1 MQQPE
6 SYEFL
11 PKILAIAKALSSEH
25 DRWKLYELILL
36 EAQQCCEADGGTL
49 YLTTECDEGLMLSP
63 VIMRNTSLDISIT
76 NRKNNALPDFP
87 LYDPESLKPNNHHI
101 ATHCVLSKKT
111 INITNAHENAEYD
124 ISGIKCFDH
133 ENQYHTHSILTVPLK
148 NHDEH
153 VIGVL
158 QLVNAH
164 HESSHNRSNNN
175 PHNLPHNKVNQ
186 SIFHQS
192 DKNII
197 EALSSLVAIS
207 IENNTMLDQ
216 QHNLLIRLASQK
228 ESARLFE
235 AILDEAQTICQAE
248 GGTLYL
254 LTQKDYGPALEFT
267 ILKNKKLNLHL
278 GGTSE
283 TPICFDAL
291 PLYISDGTSNNVP
304 NHKNIASFTAITKQL
319 VNIQDAYDN
328 PTFDFSGTH
337 AFDQKSNYHSHSFLS
352 VPLINHAND
361 VIGVLQLVNAIDPIS
376 HEPCVFDVHLEPI
389 IKALSTYA
397 AIALE
402 NQILLQDHKN
412 LLDAFVQCIAK
423 AIDAKSP
430 HTSAHCQRVPVITEL
445 LAQATCHDT
454 KYFPS
459 FSLDADGWYELRV
472 ASWLHDCGKL
482 STPDSILDKS
492 TKLHSL
498 RDGIESINA
507 HFELI
512 KQQEYCTY
520 LEHCLA
526 YGKDTNTEQIYQNK
540 ITQLNDDQ
548 TFINRA
554 NKGTELFSDQD
565 KLRVQRISTLTWKD
579 SSGNQHPLL
588 SPADVSNLCIS
599 RGTLNDTERNKIN
612 DHMRV
617 TIEMLNSLPF
627 PKHLKKVPEY
637 AGGHHEKMDGTGFPK
652 QLTREQMSVPA
663 RIMAIADIFE
673 ALTSQDR
680 PYKKPMQISQALS
693 ILQSMRDKQH
703 IDHELYQVFLKER
716 VWEQY
721 AQQHLHKDQLDII
734 DATPYR

>member
-1 MQQPE
+1 MQQHE
-6 SYEFL
+6 SYDFL
-11 PKILAIAKALSSEH
+11 PKILTIAKALSSEH
-25 DRWKLYELILL
+25 DRWRLYELILL
-36 EAQQCCEADGGTL
+36 EAQQCCHADGGTL
-49 YLTTECDEGLMLSP
+49 YLTTESDKGLMLSP
-63 VIMRNTSLDISIT
+63 VIMRNTSLNISIT

-87 LYDPESLKPNNHHI
+87 LYDPQSLKPNNHHI

-111 INITNAHENAEYD
+111 INITNVRKNTDYD
-124 ISGIKCFDH
+124 ISGIDCFDV
-133 ENQYHTHSILTVPLK
+133 ENHYHTHSILTVPLK

-153 VIGVL
+153 IIGVL
-158 QLVNAH
+158 QLINAH
-164 HESSHNRSNNN
+164 HNDSLDGVEGAAFYQH
-175 PHNLPHNKVNQ
+175 
-186 SIFHQS
+186 

-207 IENNTMLDQ
+207 IENNIMLDQ

-228 ESARLFE
+228 EAARLFE
-235 AILDEAQTICQAE
+235 TILDEAQTICQAE

-254 LTQKDYGPALEFT
+254 LTQTDSGPALEFT
-267 ILKNKKLNLHL
+267 ILKNKKLSLHL

-283 TPICFDAL
+283 TPISFDAL
-291 PLYISDGTSNNVP
+291 PLYISDGTSDSVP
-304 NHKNIASFTAITKQL
+304 NDKNIASFTAITKQL
-319 VNIQDAYDN
+319 VNIKNAYDN
-328 PTFDFSGTH
+328 LTFDFSGTH
-337 AFDQKSNYHSHSFLS
+337 EFDRNSHYHSHSFLS

-361 VIGVLQLVNAIDPIS
+361 VIGVLQLVNAIHPIT
-376 HEPCVFDVHLEPI
+376 HEPCEFDAHLEPI

-445 LAQATCHDT
+445 LAEEACQDT
-454 KYFPS
+454 EYFPS
-459 FSLDADGWYELRV
+459 FSLDADGWYELKV

-512 KQQEYCTY
+512 KQQEYSSY
-520 LEHCLA
+520 LEYCLT
-526 YGKDTNTEQIYQNK
+526 YGKDTHAEQTYQSK

-548 TFINRA
+548 AFINQA
-554 NKGTELFSDQD
+554 NKGAEFFSEED
-565 KLRVQRISTLTWKD
+565 KEQVQRIAALTWKD
-579 SSGNQHPLL
+579 SNEKQHPLL
-588 SPADVSNLCIS
+588 SPSDASNLCIS
-599 RGTLNDTERNKIN
+599 RGTLNTEERNKIN

-652 QLTREQMSVPA
+652 QLTREQMSIPA

-680 PYKKPMQISQALS
+680 PYKNPMKISQALA
-693 ILQSMRDKQH
+693 ILQGMRDRQH
-703 IDHELYQVFLKER
+703 IDHELYQVFLKKR

-721 AQQHLHKDQLDII
+721 AQLHLHKDQLDVT
-734 DATPYR
+734 DSTPYH

>member
-1 MQQPE
+1 MQPSE
-6 SYEFL
+6 SYDFL
-11 PKILAIAKALSSEH
+11 PQLLTIAKALSSEH

-36 EAQQCCEADGGTL
+36 EAQQCCDADGGTL
-49 YLTTECDEGLMLSP
+49 YLTTESDEGLMLSP

-87 LYDPESLKPNNHHI
+87 LYDPKSLKPNNHHI
-101 ATHCVLSKKT
+101 ATHCVLSQKT
-111 INITNAHENAEYD
+111 INITNVRQNTEYD
-124 ISGIKCFDH
+124 ISGIESFDA
-133 ENQYHTHSILTVPLK
+133 ENNYHTNSILTVPLT
-148 NHDEH
+148 NHDDH

-158 QLVNAH
+158 QLINAH
-164 HESSHNRSNNN
+164 HENTRKKTKETAFYQN
-175 PHNLPHNKVNQ
+175 
-186 SIFHQS
+186 
-192 DKNII
+192 DKHMI

-228 ESARLFE
+228 ETARLFE

-254 LTQKDYGPALEFT
+254 LTQKDTGPALEFT

-278 GGTSE
+278 GGTSD
-283 TPICFDAL
+283 TPISFNSL
-291 PLYISDGTSNNVP
+291 PLYLPDGASDRTSNATP

-319 VNIQDAYDN
+319 VNIQNAYDN

-337 AFDQKSNYHSHSFLS
+337 EFDRKSNYHSHSFLS

-361 VIGVLQLVNAIDPIS
+361 VIGVLQLVNAINPYT
-376 HEPCVFDVHLEPI
+376 HEPCVFDTHLEPI

-412 LLDAFVQCIAK
+412 LLDAFIQCIAK

-454 KYFPS
+454 EYFPS
-459 FSLDADGWYELRV
+459 FSLDTDGWYELRV

-512 KQQEYCTY
+512 KQQEYSTY
-520 LEHCLA
+520 LEYCLA
-526 YGKDTNTEQIYQNK
+526 YGKDTYSEQTYQEK

-554 NKGTELFSDQD
+554 NKGAEFFSDQD
-565 KLRVQRISTLTWKD
+565 KERVQRIATLTWKD
-579 SSGNQHPLL
+579 SSENQHPLL
-588 SPADVSNLCIS
+588 SPADASNLCIS
-599 RGTLNDTERNKIN
+599 RGTLNTDERNKIN

-652 QLTREQMSVPA
+652 QLTREQMSIPA

-680 PYKKPMQISQALS
+680 PYKDPMKISQALA
-693 ILQSMRDKQH
+693 ILQGMRDKQH

-721 AQQHLHKDQLDII
+721 AEQHLHKDQLDVV
-734 DATPYR
+734 DSTPYR

>member
-1 MQQPE
+1 MQQSE
-6 SYEFL
+6 SYDFL
-11 PKILAIAKALSSEH
+11 PKILAIAKALSSEQ

-36 EAQQCCEADGGTL
+36 EAQQCCDADGGTL
-49 YLTTECDEGLMLSP
+49 YLTAENNEGLALSP
-63 VIMRNTSLDISIT
+63 VIMRNTSLKISIT
-76 NRKNNALPDFP
+76 NQQNHSLPDFP
-87 LYDPESLKPNNHHI
+87 LYDPTSLKPNNHHI
-101 ATHCVLSKKT
+101 ATHCALSKKT
-111 INITNAHENAEYD
+111 INITNVRKNTEYD
-124 ISGIKCFDH
+124 ISGIENFDLK
-133 ENQYHTHSILTVPLK
+133 NNYHTHSILSVPLR
-148 NHDEH
+148 NHDDH
-153 VIGVL
+153 IIGVL
-158 QLVNAH
+158 QLINAH
-164 HESSHNRSNNN
+164 HEESVHQ
-175 PHNLPHNKVNQ
+175 KKKTA
-186 SIFHQS
+186 FHQQ
-192 DKNII
+192 DKHVI

-207 IENNTMLDQ
+207 IENNTMLDN

-228 ESARLFE
+228 EASRLFE

-254 LTQKDYGPALEFT
+254 LTQKDAGPALEFA
-267 ILKNKKLNLHL
+267 ILKNKKLGLHL

-283 TPICFDAL
+283 TPIPFHPL
-291 PLYISDGTSNNVP
+291 PLYISDGASNDLP

-319 VNIQDAYDN
+319 VNIQNAYDN

-337 AFDQKSNYHSHSFLS
+337 EFDEKSNYHSHSFLS

-361 VIGVLQLVNAIDPIS
+361 VIGVLQLVNAINPITL
-376 HEPCVFDVHLEPI
+376 EPCVFDAHLEPI
-389 IKALSTYA
+389 IKALGTYA

-454 KYFPS
+454 KYFPQ
-459 FSLDADGWYELRV
+459 FFLDGDGWYELKV

-498 RDGIESINA
+498 RDGIDSINA

-512 KQQEYCTY
+512 KQQEYSTY
-520 LEHCLA
+520 LEYCLA
-526 YGKDTNTEQIYQNK
+526 YGKDTNAEQCYQNR
-540 ITQLNDDQ
+540 ITQLNNDQ
-548 TFINRA
+548 IFINQA
-554 NKGTELFSDQD
+554 NKGTEFFSEQD
-565 KLRVQRISTLTWKD
+565 KKQVLRIAELTWKD
-579 SSGNQHPLL
+579 SGGKEHPLL
-588 SPADVSNLCIS
+588 SPLDVSNLCIS
-599 RGTLNDTERNKIN
+599 RGTLNTDERNKIN

-617 TIEMLNSLPF
+617 TIGMLDSLPF

-652 QLTREQMSVPA
+652 QLTREQMSIPA

-680 PYKKPMQISQALS
+680 PYKDPMKISQALT
-693 ILQSMRDKQH
+693 ILQGMRDKQH

-721 AQQHLHKDQLDII
+721 AQQHLHPDQLDII
-734 DATPYR
+734 DSTPYH

>member
-6 SYEFL
+6 SYDFL

-36 EAQQCCEADGGTL
+36 EAQLCCDADGGTL
-49 YLTTECDEGLMLSP
+49 YLTTDSEEGLMLSP

-76 NRKNNALPDFP
+76 NHKNNALPDFP
-87 LYDPESLKPNNHHI
+87 LYDPISLKPNNHHI

-111 INITNAHENAEYD
+111 INIKNAHTNTDYD
-124 ISGIKCFDH
+124 INGIKIFDK
-133 ENQYHTHSILTVPLK
+133 ENHYHTHSILTVPLK

-158 QLVNAH
+158 QLINAH
-164 HESSHNRSNNN
+164 HESSQKCSQKK
-175 PHNLPHNKVNQ
+175 PEK
-186 SIFHQS
+186 SIFHKS
-192 DKNII
+192 DSNII

-235 AILDEAQTICQAE
+235 VILDEAQNICQAE

-254 LTQKDYGPALEFT
+254 LTKKDSGPALEFT
-267 ILKNKKLNLHL
+267 ILKNNKLNLHL

-283 TPICFDAL
+283 TPIHFDPL
-291 PLYISDGTSNNVP
+291 PLYISDGSSNDIP

-319 VNIQDAYDN
+319 VNIQNAYDN

-361 VIGVLQLVNAIDPIS
+361 VIGVLQLVNAIDPIT
-376 HEPCVFDVHLEPI
+376 HEPCVFDAHLEPI

-445 LAQATCHDT
+445 LAQAACHDT
-454 KYFPS
+454 QYFPS
-459 FSLDADGWYELRV
+459 FSLDADGWYELKV

-482 STPDSILDKS
+482 STPDSILDKA

-520 LEHCLA
+520 LEHCIA
-526 YGKDTNTEQIYQNK
+526 YGKDTNTERIYQNK
-540 ITQLNDDQ
+540 ITQLNEDQ
-548 TFINRA
+548 TFVNQA
-554 NKGTELFSDQD
+554 NIGAEFFSEQD
-565 KLRVQRISTLTWKD
+565 KERVQRIASLTWKD
-579 SSGNQHPLL
+579 SSGKQHSLL
-588 SPADVSNLCIS
+588 SPIDASNLCIS
-599 RGTLNDTERNKIN
+599 RGTLNTDERNKIN

-652 QLTREQMSVPA
+652 QLTREQMSIPA

-680 PYKKPMQISQALS
+680 PYKSPMKISQALS
-693 ILQSMRDKQH
+693 ILQGMRDKQH

-721 AQQHLHKDQLDII
+721 AQQHLHQDQLDII
-734 DATPYR
+734 DPTPYR